1 MHASKLPVDV
11 VVIDTCV
18 LISNVLRFLSL
29 GLAKAGYFQPA
40 WSPKIRD
47 EWLRNASRLWSV
59 DSVLLEKDWVEWDT
73 TFPLADQG
81 VVHSWQE
88 GLQYSD
94 PKDWHVIAAA
104 RAAQTRFTGRS
115 VSILTRNIK
124 DFNRG
129 ELRRLGI
136 ERWSPDA
143 FFCALLPFASLDIL
157 RLLEALPLA
166 VKAPDKPEL
175 SVVELLKRERLFV
188 LNQFYQQQV
197 IT

>member
-1 MHASKLPVDV
+1 MPASKLPVDV

-18 LISNVLRFLSL
+18 LISNVLRFLTL
-29 GLAKAGYFQPA
+29 GLAERGYFQPA

-47 EWLRNASRLWSV
+47 EWLRNASRLWAV
-59 DSVLLEKDWVEWDT
+59 DIAVLEKDWAEWDL

-81 VVHSWQE
+81 IVHNWIE
-88 GLQYSD
+88 GLSYSD

-104 RAAQTRFTGRS
+104 RAAQARFTPRS
-115 VSILTRNIK
+115 VSILTRNVK

-129 ELRRLGI
+129 ELRRLEI
-136 ERWSPDA
+136 ERWAPDA
-143 FFCALLPFASLDIL
+143 FFCALLPFARLDLL
-157 RLLEALPLA
+157 RLLEDLPLA
-166 VKAPDKPEL
+166 VKAPDKPAL
-175 SVVELLKRERLFV
+175 SVTELLKRERLFV